1 MSNFENYSSTS
12 SHYDDGRVPVGA
24 KEYAYVIQSYLNK
37 SFSEVSIYRPVGMKL
52 IFWGGGGLHQSN
64 NEKG

>member
-24 KEYAYVIQSYLNK
+24 KEYAHVIQSYLNK
-37 SFSEVSIYRPVGMKL
+37 PFSEVSIELPRHSYFVR
-52 IFWGGGGLHQSN
+52 
-64 NEKG
+64 